1 VRENNFITDVPVS
14 SPSYAIA
21 FISVF
26 NRKLFF
32 LNITADS
39 SFCRILSLYMKNYLG
54 ESEDAKFKECAGTG
68 YPANL
73 DAGYPAGYY
82 LKHSYG

>member
-1 VRENNFITDVPVS
+1 
-14 SPSYAIA
+14 
-21 FISVF
+21 
-26 NRKLFF
+26 
-32 LNITADS
+32 
-39 SFCRILSLYMKNYLG
+39 MKNYLG